1 MEENKELETV
11 TESQR
16 NAGKGLFLSGIIVGF
31 AATLLVVGGIFIA
44 FQIHRIVT
52 VKDDVSAQVSYDEDS
67 AVNAQTIKKLQL
79 LEDTVKENF
88 YLSEVTN
95 EQLEDGMYRGLM
107 EALDDPYS
115 EYYTAE
121 ELNELTEQ
129 TQGIYYGIGAYVS
142 MDSDTNLPKI
152 SGVIEGAPAADVD
165 LRANDIIYEVDGV
178 STAGKTLTESV
189 SMIRGETGTTV
200 DLTIVRQGA
209 GDYLHVTVERAKV
222 ESPTVKYEML
232 DDNMAY
238 IQIVEFDDVTID
250 QFTDALATVKGSDMK
265 GLILDLRG
273 NPGGSLD
280 AVVQIARKL
289 LPEGMIVYT
298 EDKAGKRTEYTCDGK
313 TPLEVPLVVLVA
325 SASEILAGAIQDY
338 GIGTLVGTTTFG
350 KGIVQQIMP
359 FTDGSAIKITIS
371 AYYTPNGRNIHG
383 TGIEPDVECEFDGD
397 AYYNSDTPVD
407 NQLEKAKE
415 VLKDLMK

>member
-52 VKDDVSAQVSYDEDS
+52 VKDDVSAQVSYDEGS

-165 LRANDIIYEVDGV
+165 LLPTLEQAGIPTAYFEV
-178 STAGKTLTESV
+178 STFEDYLAMLEVCTRVTGRPELYEQYGEQVRAQVDAAVARAEGKEGPSV
-189 SMIRGETGTTV
+189 LYLRATGSSCKVKNSENSVLGEMLAALGCVNIADSDASLLEELSMEAILAADPERIFIVMQGSDQEK
-200 DLTIVRQGA
+200 VRQT
-209 GDYLHVTVERAKV
+209 L
-222 ESPTVKYEML
+222 ESAVLSNPAWQQLSAVKNGRVYYMDQQLYNLKPNARWGEAYEK
-232 DDNMAY
+232 
-238 IQIVEFDDVTID
+238 
-250 QFTDALATVKGSDMK
+250 LA
-265 GLILDLRG
+265 
-273 NPGGSLD
+273 
-280 AVVQIARKL
+280 
-289 LPEGMIVYT
+289 
-298 EDKAGKRTEYTCDGK
+298 
-313 TPLEVPLVVLVA
+313 
-325 SASEILAGAIQDY
+325 EILY
-338 GIGTLVGTTTFG
+338 GE
-350 KGIVQQIMP
+350 
-359 FTDGSAIKITIS
+359 A
-371 AYYTPNGRNIHG
+371 
-383 TGIEPDVECEFDGD
+383 
-397 AYYNSDTPVD
+397 
-407 NQLEKAKE
+407 
-415 VLKDLMK
+415 